1 MLPAPTLRSPSM
13 RPILFPAAVAV
24 ACCAHAQAP
33 SDSLFTTDQVL
44 EVHLEFSDPDFWNTL
59 TTYYTNDLGQTLTAA
74 ITITDQYGT
83 FTFDSVEVDL
93 KGNSSYSHPGNKKS
107 FKVDF
112 NDHLDEQKFRGLS
125 KMHFNNCWSDPTFLR
140 EKVFFDFCVDH
151 GVLAPRVEFAN
162 VYMNGTFWGFYN
174 TVEAVDKNF
183 LDRWVDD
190 NDGNLFKAGDNFA
203 GGGGGGGTSGEADLK
218 YYGSSPS
225 SYTSRYELKTNETA
239 NDWTDLIALLDLL
252 NNTSD
257 ADLATQLPDQW
268 VWAPLLRSL
277 ALDNL
282 FANLDAYIN
291 SARNYYLYHDSTT
304 FQWNWIH
311 WDANMAFGRY
321 SGMGGGGGGS
331 LLNLAPNYLAAN
343 RPLMTKVMGIPS
355 FYNDYLTEYCAVF
368 DDFTNAA
375 LDPHIDSLVDLIA
388 PHVYADANKQYTS
401 AQFDANIDNN
411 ITVTGG
417 GGGGGGGTQTVYGL
431 KSFITSRR
439 SYLSGALPCT
449 TLGVPDARGSEVLG
463 LWPNPANENVTIR
476 TGDDRSVISVR
487 VYDAT
492 GRKLLDAPWTPEL
505 SVSGYA
511 PGSYVVEVVFATG
524 GTARAQ
530 VVMQH

>member
-1 MLPAPTLRSPSM
+1 M
-13 RPILFPAAVAV
+13 AV

-93 KGNSSYSHPGNKKS
+93 KGNSSYSHPGNEKS

-311 WDANMAFGRY
+311 WDANMAFGSY
-321 SGMGGGGGGS
+321 PAQGQNALTLSPTYVAS
-331 LLNLAPNYLAAN
+331 N
-343 RPLMTKVMGIPS
+343 RPLMTRLMAVPS
-355 FYNDYLTEYCAVF
+355 FRTAYLNDYCLAKQN
-368 DDFTNAA
+368 FTNAY
-375 LDPHIDSLVDLIA
+375 LDPSIDSIATLIQ
-388 PHVYADANKQYTS
+388 PHVAADPNKQFTLD
-401 AQFDANIDNN
+401 QFTANITSD
-411 ITVTGG
+411 ITVQGG
-417 GGGGGGGTQTVYGL
+417 GGGGGGGQQTVRGL
-431 KSFITSRR
+431 KSFITARNSSLAGTLDCSTVGMHEALADGDLRVFPSPATDILNVRLPQGMVPGSLRIVDAMGR
-439 SYLSGALPCT
+439 SVPVRISGSAVDVSALAPGMYMVVAT
-449 TLGVPDARGSEVLG
+449 DGPVPD
-463 LWPNPANENVTIR
+463 
-476 TGDDRSVISVR
+476 SVR
-487 VYDAT
+487 FE
-492 GRKLLDAPWTPEL
+492 KN
-505 SVSGYA
+505 
-511 PGSYVVEVVFATG
+511 
-524 GTARAQ
+524 
-530 VVMQH
+530 